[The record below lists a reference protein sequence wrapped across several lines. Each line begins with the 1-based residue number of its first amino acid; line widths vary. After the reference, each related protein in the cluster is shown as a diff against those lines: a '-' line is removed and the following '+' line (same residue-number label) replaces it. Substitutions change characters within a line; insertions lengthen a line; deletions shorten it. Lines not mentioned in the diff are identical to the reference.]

1 MADWGQP
8 DDPYEPRGGS
18 YRRRSGW
25 DGYGDPHQDEKP
37 DADAVEGGVAKLLTS
52 LVGVLAKGRMAGNP
66 VILKQIQGI
75 ASTVAA
81 LVGLAAALGVDVSL
95 MSVKVFGGLV
105 FLALLVNA
113 YITYASSEK
122 VGILPVKA
130 DRSST
135 PVMKE

>member
-1 MADWGQP
+1 MADRGQP
-8 DDPYEPRGGS
+8 DDPYEPCRGS
-18 YRRRSGW
+18 YRSRRSW
-25 DGYGDPHQDEKP
+25 DECGDPYQDEKP
-37 DADAVEGGVAKLLTS
+37 DAGSVEGGVAQLLTS

-95 MSVKVFGGLV
+95 MSVRVFGGLV

-122 VGILPVKA
+122 VGILPVKI
-130 DRSST
+130 DRSSV
-135 PVMKE
+135 PVVKE